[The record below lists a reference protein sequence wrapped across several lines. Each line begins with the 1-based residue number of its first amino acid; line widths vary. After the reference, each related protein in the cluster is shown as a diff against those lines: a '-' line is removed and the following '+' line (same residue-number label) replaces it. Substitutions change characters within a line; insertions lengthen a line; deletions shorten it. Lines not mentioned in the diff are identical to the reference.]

1 MSSARPRRQRA
12 GFALSRRRL
21 IAGGVGLGLIGL
33 GATAATRELA
43 EAAQPD
49 PVRSVTVAYTRSG
62 RREGLDAEAARS
74 LPDGSRV
81 VPGAAVA
88 APARRQREFL
98 TQRAAWL
105 EHVPEARRGLAT
117 SALLDLWVLSDGLP
131 ATVAGWVGPWRY
143 IWPRD
148 TAFAAVA
155 LARVGA
161 VRQAWSQLLY
171 LQSIQA
177 VDGSFAARVVPETGM
192 SPDDRESQF
201 DALGLVLWA
210 VADVLAA
217 AERAAVRLD
226 LDELAD
232 LLRRTTRRLLDHT
245 ARGQHLP
252 PVGPDY
258 WEVGESQVTLGLAGP
273 TLIGMDSL
281 AALTAADPELWG
293 RLGGGVGNVL
303 PAVDAYSATFAR
315 TFGANGLQRYPTS
328 GGCDSA
334 AAYLPAA
341 GLVPTDGSG
350 ARIYAIEAEALVTV
364 WDRLEQPGGG
374 IKPGHGWIIDRS
386 SWSPSTSLMA
396 LGFARLGQRDR
407 AEAIL
412 EWLAE
417 HRTFAGSLPEKI
429 SADGQPVSVAPLAWT
444 AANVIITFDELYVRR
459 G

>member
-177 VDGSFAARVVPETGM
+177 VDGSFAARVVPDQGCRRTTGNR
-192 SPDDRESQF
+192 SSTLSDWCSGPLPTS
-201 DALGLVLWA
+201 
-210 VADVLAA
+210 
-217 AERAAVRLD
+217 
-226 LDELAD
+226 
-232 LLRRTTRRLLDHT
+232 LLRRNGPLSDSTSTSWPTCCEEPPGDCSTTPPADSICRR
-245 ARGQHLP
+245 
-252 PVGPDY
+252 
-258 WEVGESQVTLGLAGP
+258 W
-273 TLIGMDSL
+273 
-281 AALTAADPELWG
+281 
-293 RLGGGVGNVL
+293 
-303 PAVDAYSATFAR
+303 AR
-315 TFGANGLQRYPTS
+315 TIG
-328 GGCDSA
+328 
-334 AAYLPAA
+334 
-341 GLVPTDGSG
+341 
-350 ARIYAIEAEALVTV
+350 
-364 WDRLEQPGGG
+364 
-374 IKPGHGWIIDRS
+374 RS
-386 SWSPSTSLMA
+386 ENHRSPSVWP
-396 LGFARLGQRDR
+396 ARL
-407 AEAIL
+407 
-412 EWLAE
+412 
-417 HRTFAGSLPEKI
+417 
-429 SADGQPVSVAPLAWT
+429 
-444 AANVIITFDELYVRR
+444 
-459 G
+459 